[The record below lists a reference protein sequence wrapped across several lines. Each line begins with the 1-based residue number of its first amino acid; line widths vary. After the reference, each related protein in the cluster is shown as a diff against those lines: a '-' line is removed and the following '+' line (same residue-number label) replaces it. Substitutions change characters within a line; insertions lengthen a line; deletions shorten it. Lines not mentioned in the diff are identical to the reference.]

1 MVVRMEEMGRRRE
14 GSGEDRGD
22 GGEGGGDVK
31 IVVMIEEMVVKGG
44 GDVEMVVRMQE
55 TAVRK

>member
-1 MVVRMEEMGRRRE
+1 MRMEEMGRRRE

-31 IVVMIEEMVVKGG
+31 IVEGL
-44 GDVEMVVRMQE
+44 R
-55 TAVRK
+55 RWW

>member
-1 MVVRMEEMGRRRE
+1 MEEIGRRCE
-14 GSGEDRGD
+14 DSGEDRGD

-55 TAVRK
+55 TSVRK